1 VKADPDQLAG
11 TYKSFVGD
19 GLVRTPLSMTGM
31 KQVLDLLV
39 ESRQMTADK
48 ARPELYADPSY
59 QQKALA
65 AK

>member
-1 VKADPDQLAG
+1 MR
-11 TYKSFVGD
+11 D

-31 KQVLDLLV
+31 QQVLDLLV